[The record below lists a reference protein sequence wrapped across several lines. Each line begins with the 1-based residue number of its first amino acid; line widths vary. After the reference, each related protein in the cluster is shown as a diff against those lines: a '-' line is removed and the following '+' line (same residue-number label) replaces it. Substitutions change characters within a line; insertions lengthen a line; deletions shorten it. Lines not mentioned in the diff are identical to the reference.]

1 MEGASQLLVQNL
13 SANLSDDQVIK
24 TFRIY
29 LSRQDLRKMT
39 KRSDRDALNYC
50 VAWINTTQ
58 AVAPPPILFQV
69 SEAAIQ
75 PAATHHTGSV
85 RFLPADV
92 RLATNFFHIL
102 THPQA
107 IVNQQVA
114 AIISLPPTLLA
125 KLARTPDIDVQQ
137 WNIEQE
143 HCLEIFLVM
152 ALSAPKPSPLPRCP
166 VVPAISSTT
175 IGSMTDSIWRGLA
188 TKEDY

>member
-85 RFLPADV
+85 RFLPAD
-92 RLATNFFHIL
+92 
-102 THPQA
+102 
-107 IVNQQVA
+107 
-114 AIISLPPTLLA
+114 
-125 KLARTPDIDVQQ
+125 LARTPDIDVQQ

>member
-75 PAATHHTGSV
+75 PAATHHTGS
-85 RFLPADV
+85 
-92 RLATNFFHIL
+92 
-102 THPQA
+102 
-107 IVNQQVA
+107 QVA